1 MYYQDK
7 EMKQFIHTYSDW
19 LTEYKKNKTL
29 TWFKVTLSD
38 KLDYY
43 FNQYEDWFDIKKIC
57 QSCKLNIISIGLQ
70 YKSNSCNVDTIDADG
85 VYLIRSALGAIGEA
99 TKQTITIGKLHNS
112 IVYKTMW
119 VVPELVEQLNDQDK
133 VENCFEE
140 AIIYNDKQKTE
151 TV

>member
-1 MYYQDK
+1 
-7 EMKQFIHTYSDW
+7 MKQFIHTHNDW
-19 LTEYKKNKTL
+19 LIEYKKDKTL

-43 FNQYEDWFDIKKIC
+43 FSNYSDWADIKRIC
-57 QSCKLNIISIGLQ
+57 ESNKLNVIAIGLQ

-85 VYLIRSALGAIGEA
+85 VYLIRSALGAMGEV
-99 TKQTITIGKLHNS
+99 TKQTITIGKLYNK

-119 VVPELVEQLNDQDK
+119 VVPELVEQLNDQDII
-133 VENCFEE
+133 ENCFEE

-151 TV
+151 TI

>member
-1 MYYQDK
+1 
-7 EMKQFIHTYSDW
+7 MKQFIHTHNDW
-19 LTEYKKNKTL
+19 LIEYKKDKTL

-43 FNQYEDWFDIKKIC
+43 FSNYSDWADIKRIC
-57 QSCKLNIISIGLQ
+57 ESNKLNVISIGLQ

-85 VYLIRSALGAIGEA
+85 VYLVRSALGAMGEV
-99 TKQTITIGKLHNS
+99 TKQTITIGKLYNK

-119 VVPELVEQLNDQDK
+119 VVPELVEQLNDHD
-133 VENCFEE
+133 VIENCFEE

-151 TV
+151 TI

>member
-1 MYYQDK
+1 
-7 EMKQFIHTYSDW
+7 MKQFIHTHNDW
-19 LTEYKKNKTL
+19 LIEYKKDKTL

-43 FNQYEDWFDIKKIC
+43 FSNYSDWADIKRIC
-57 QSCKLNIISIGLQ
+57 ESNKLNVISIGLQ

-85 VYLIRSALGAIGEA
+85 VYLIRSALGAMGEV
-99 TKQTITIGKLHNS
+99 TKQTITIGKLYNK

-119 VVPELVEQLNDQDK
+119 VVPELVEQLNDHD
-133 VENCFEE
+133 VIENCFEE

-151 TV
+151 TI

>member
-1 MYYQDK
+1 
-7 EMKQFIHTYSDW
+7 MKQFINTYSDW
-19 LTEYKKNKTL
+19 LKEYKKNKTL

-43 FNQYEDWFDIKKIC
+43 FNQYEDWFDIKNIC
-57 QSCKLNIISIGLQ
+57 QSYKLNIISIGLQ

-85 VYLIRSALGAIGEA
+85 VYLVRSALGAIGET
-99 TKQTITIGKLHNS
+99 TKQTITIGKLYNS

>member
-1 MYYQDK
+1 
-7 EMKQFIHTYSDW
+7 MKQFIHTYSDW

>member
-1 MYYQDK
+1 
-7 EMKQFIHTYSDW
+7 MKTFIHTYQDW
-19 LTEYKKNKTL
+19 LSEYKKDKTL

-43 FNQYEDWFDIKKIC
+43 FNKYEDWFDIKKIC
-57 QSCKLNIISIGLQ
+57 LTYSLNVISIGLQ

-85 VYLIRSALGAIGEA
+85 VYLVRSALGTIGEM
-99 TKQTITIGKLHNS
+99 TKQTITIGKLYNS
-112 IVYKTMW
+112 VMYKTMW

-151 TV
+151 TIQ

>member
-1 MYYQDK
+1 
-7 EMKQFIHTYSDW
+7 MKQFIHTHNDW
-19 LTEYKKNKTL
+19 LIEYKKDKTL

-43 FNQYEDWFDIKKIC
+43 FSNYSEWADIKRIC
-57 QSCKLNIISIGLQ
+57 ESNKLNVISIGLQ

-85 VYLIRSALGAIGEA
+85 VYLIRSALGAMGEV
-99 TKQTITIGKLHNS
+99 TKQTITIGKLYNN

-119 VVPELVEQLNDQDK
+119 VVPELVEQLNDQD
-133 VENCFEE
+133 VIENCFEE

-151 TV
+151 TI

>member
-1 MYYQDK
+1 
-7 EMKQFIHTYSDW
+7 MKQFIHTHNDW
-19 LTEYKKNKTL
+19 LTEYKKDKTL

-43 FNQYEDWFDIKKIC
+43 FSNYSEWAEIKGIC
-57 QSCKLNIISIGLQ
+57 KSNKLNVISIGLQ

-85 VYLIRSALGAIGEA
+85 VYLVRSALGAMGEV
-99 TKQTITIGKLHNS
+99 TKQTITIGKLYNN

-119 VVPELVEQLNDQDK
+119 VVPELVEQLNDQD
-133 VENCFEE
+133 VIENCFEE

-151 TV
+151 TI

>member
-1 MYYQDK
+1 
-7 EMKQFIHTYSDW
+7 MKQFIHTHNDW
-19 LTEYKKNKTL
+19 LIEYKKDKTL

-43 FNQYEDWFDIKKIC
+43 FSNYSDWADIKRIC
-57 QSCKLNIISIGLQ
+57 ESNKLNVIAIGLQ

-85 VYLIRSALGAIGEA
+85 VYLIRSALGAMGEV
-99 TKQTITIGKLHNS
+99 TKQTITIGKLYNN

-119 VVPELVEQLNDQDK
+119 VVPELVEQLNDQD
-133 VENCFEE
+133 VIENCFEE

-151 TV
+151 TI

>member
-1 MYYQDK
+1 
-7 EMKQFIHTYSDW
+7 MKQFINTHNDW
-19 LTEYKKNKTL
+19 LIEYKKDKTL

-43 FNQYEDWFDIKKIC
+43 FSNYSEWADIKRIC
-57 QSCKLNIISIGLQ
+57 ESNKLNVISISLQ

-85 VYLIRSALGAIGEA
+85 VYLIRSALGAMGEV
-99 TKQTITIGKLHNS
+99 TKQTITIGKLYNN

-119 VVPELVEQLNDQDK
+119 VVPELVEQLNDQD
-133 VENCFEE
+133 VIENCFEE

-151 TV
+151 TI

>member
-1 MYYQDK
+1 
-7 EMKQFIHTYSDW
+7 MKQFIHTYSDW

-70 YKSNSCNVDTIDADG
+70 YKSNSCNIDTIDADG

>member
-1 MYYQDK
+1 
-7 EMKQFIHTYSDW
+7 MKQFIHTYSDW

-57 QSCKLNIISIGLQ
+57 QSCKLNIISISLQ
-70 YKSNSCNVDTIDADG
+70 YKSNSCNIDTIDADG
-85 VYLIRSALGAIGEA
+85 VYLVRSALGAIGET
-99 TKQTITIGKLHNS
+99 TKQTITIGKLYNS

-133 VENCFEE
+133 IENCFEE
-140 AIIYNDKQKTE
+140 AIIYNDKQKAE
-151 TV
+151 TI

>member
-1 MYYQDK
+1 
-7 EMKQFIHTYSDW
+7 MKQFIHTHNDW
-19 LTEYKKNKTL
+19 LIEYKKDKTL

-43 FNQYEDWFDIKKIC
+43 FSNYSEWAEIKRIC
-57 QSCKLNIISIGLQ
+57 KSNKLNVISIGLQ

-85 VYLIRSALGAIGEA
+85 VYLVRSALGAMGEV
-99 TKQTITIGKLHNS
+99 TKQTITIGKLYNN

-119 VVPELVEQLNDQDK
+119 VVPELVEQLNDQD
-133 VENCFEE
+133 VIENCFEE

-151 TV
+151 TI

>member
-1 MYYQDK
+1 
-7 EMKQFIHTYSDW
+7 MKQFIHTHNDW
-19 LTEYKKNKTL
+19 LIEYKKDKTL

-43 FNQYEDWFDIKKIC
+43 FSNYSDWADIKRIC
-57 QSCKLNIISIGLQ
+57 ESNKLNVIAIGLQ

-85 VYLIRSALGAIGEA
+85 VYLIRSALGAMGEI
-99 TKQTITIGKLHNS
+99 TRQTITIGKLYNK

-119 VVPELVEQLNDQDK
+119 VVPELVEQLNDQD
-133 VENCFEE
+133 VIENCFEE

-151 TV
+151 TI

>member
-1 MYYQDK
+1 
-7 EMKQFIHTYSDW
+7 MKQFIHTHNDW
-19 LTEYKKNKTL
+19 LIEYKKDKTL

-43 FNQYEDWFDIKKIC
+43 FSNYSEWAEIKRIC
-57 QSCKLNIISIGLQ
+57 ESNKLNVISIGLQ

-85 VYLIRSALGAIGEA
+85 VYLVRSALGAMGEV
-99 TKQTITIGKLHNS
+99 TKQTITIGKLYNN

-119 VVPELVEQLNDQDK
+119 VVPELVEQLNDQD
-133 VENCFEE
+133 VIENCFEE

-151 TV
+151 TI